1 MQALKPQW
9 CVKDIPGL
17 EVVDDHGAKVKA
29 ESSLTVLGKC
39 SRLSLKVRKMPK
51 GSIRILV
58 NANTLKAAPPAC
70 IKGVFTQNDYLSID
84 LICF

>member
-9 CVKDIPGL
+9 CVKDFPGL
-17 EVVDDHGAKVKA
+17 ERVDDHRAKVKA

-51 GSIRILV
+51 RSIRIFV
-58 NANTLKAAPPAC
+58 NANTMRAAPPVC
-70 IKGVFTQNDYLSID
+70 IKGVFTQND
-84 LICF
+84 